1 MQITKAAG
9 VLPAG
14 APDAAQ
20 LQKINELTKSPLA
33 AEDVYVFSV
42 RLCDDQVDRDYERF
56 SQQAL
61 KALAPMFIGKTGIA
75 DHAWSAERQTA
86 RIFDTSIEYEQGAM
100 YIKAWAYMLRGEKT
114 DCIIREIEGGIKK
127 EVSVGCAVKKSIC
140 SVCGM
145 DYGSCEH
152 RKGEQYAGQLCTA
165 VLCEPTDAYEF
176 SFVAVPAQ
184 PQAGVL
190 RKGLSPEMPDAAE
203 LKALKADAALG
214 RQYRA
219 ELEQDVVRLGLL
231 LDMGV
236 DEKVLQRMARAME
249 SGDLMQMRKALCK
262 KRAELFPP
270 MPQLQTGK
278 ETAREN
284 DSAFLI

>member
-1 MQITKAAG
+1 
-9 VLPAG
+9 
-14 APDAAQ
+14 
-20 LQKINELTKSPLA
+20 
-33 AEDVYVFSV
+33 
-42 RLCDDQVDRDYERF
+42 
-56 SQQAL
+56 
-61 KALAPMFIGKTGIA
+61 
-75 DHAWSAERQTA
+75 
-86 RIFDTSIEYEQGAM
+86 M

-114 DCIIREIEGGIKK
+114 DALIREIEGGIKK

-140 SVCGM
+140 SVCGK

-152 RKGEQYAGQLCTA
+152 RKGEQYGGQLCTA

-184 PQAGVL
+184 KAAGVL
-190 RKGLSPEMPDAAE
+190 TKGLSPEMPDAAE

-219 ELEQDVVRLGLL
+219 ELEKDVVRLGLL

-236 DEKVLQRMARAME
+236 DEKVLQRMAKAME
-249 SGDLMQMRKALCK
+249 SGDLAQMRKALTK

-270 MPQLQTGK
+270 APQLQVGK
-278 ETAREN
+278 ETAREH

>member
-20 LQKINELTKSPLA
+20 LKQINALAKSPLA

-42 RLCDDQVDRDYERF
+42 RLCDDQVDRDFERF
-56 SQQAL
+56 SQKAL
-61 KALAPMFIGKTGIA
+61 KELAPMFIGKTGIA

-86 RIFDTSIEYEQGAM
+86 RIFDTGIEYEKGAM

-114 DCIIREIEGGIKK
+114 DALIREIEGGIKK

-140 SVCGM
+140 SVCGK
-145 DYGSCEH
+145 DYGTCEH
-152 RKGEQYAGQLCTA
+152 RKGEQYGGRLCTA

-184 PQAGVL
+184 KASGVL
-190 RKGLSPEMPDAAE
+190 TKGLSSDGPDTAE
-203 LKALKADAALG
+203 LRALRADAALG

-219 ELEQDVVRLGLL
+219 EMEKDVVRLGLL

-236 DEKVLQRMARAME
+236 DEKVLQRMAKAME
-249 SGDLMQMRKALCK
+249 SGDLMQMRKALSK

-270 MPQLQTGK
+270 APQLQVGK
-278 ETAREN
+278 ETAREH

>member
-9 VLPAG
+9 INPAG
-14 APDAAQ
+14 APDEAQ
-20 LQKINELTKSPLA
+20 LQKINKLAKSPLA

-56 SQQAL
+56 SRQAL
-61 KALAPMFIGKTGIA
+61 KELAPMFIGKTGIA

-100 YIKAWAYMLRGEKT
+100 YIKAWAYMLRAEKT
-114 DCIIREIEGGIKK
+114 DTLIREIEGGIKK
-127 EVSVGCAVKKSIC
+127 EVSVGCAVKKRIC

-145 DYGSCEH
+145 EYGSCEH
-152 RKGEQYAGQLCTA
+152 RTGEQYAGQVCTA

-184 PQAGVL
+184 KAAGVL
-190 RKGLSPEMPDAAE
+190 TKGLLPEMPDAAE
-203 LKALKADAALG
+203 LKALEADAALG

-219 ELEQDVVRLGLL
+219 ELEKDVVRLGLL

-236 DEKVLQRMARAME
+236 DEQILRRMAKAMGSE
-249 SGDLMQMRKALCK
+249 DLMQMRKALEK
-262 KRAELFPP
+262 KRAELFAPA
-270 MPQLQTGK
+270 PQLQTGK
-278 ETAREN
+278 EIAREH

>member
-114 DCIIREIEGGIKK
+114 DALIREIEGGIKK

-140 SVCGM
+140 SVCGK

-152 RKGEQYAGQLCTA
+152 RKGITYCKELCCA
-165 VLCEPTDAYEF
+165 VLCSPTDAYEF

-184 PQAGVL
+184 REAGVM
-190 RKGLSPEMPDAAE
+190 KAAE
-203 LKALKADAALG
+203 GGGEMSLEELVKKSGTPTLVDRLRMLEQEAAARRAALAFTG
-214 RQYRA
+214 A
-219 ELEQDVVRLGLL
+219 
-231 LDMGV
+231 
-236 DEKVLQRMARAME
+236 ARAL
-249 SGDLMQMRKALCK
+249 SRV
-262 KRAELFPP
+262 
-270 MPQLQTGK
+270 
-278 ETAREN
+278 
-284 DSAFLI
+284 